1 MKASV
6 KQDGQNSRVVN
17 FDISLI
23 LSNTLSNMGF
33 LFDVTTGDDAAV
45 QNELQSMSQDQ
56 RSNQAMN
63 MLITNS
69 YIGGA
74 ATSASAI
81 GENAL
86 YSFLTSKLN
95 SWAASNIRGVDLSFG
110 IDHYDKTV
118 DGRSSSSMS
127 YSYQV
132 SKSLFNNK
140 FKIVVGG
147 NYTTDATADE
157 NFAQNLIS
165 NISFEYMLKQTNN
178 LSMYLKLFRHA
189 EYESILEGEIIETGA
204 GFVMKRRLTN
214 LKELFDIGKKKP
226 KSPTDSIK
234 KDDKPT
240 KVVVTPDSIMGDE
253 IPESEGYDVLN

>member
-1 MKASV
+1 M
-6 KQDGQNSRVVN
+6 
-17 FDISLI
+17 
-23 LSNTLSNMGF
+23 
-33 LFDVTTGDDAAV
+33 
-45 QNELQSMSQDQ
+45 
-56 RSNQAMN
+56 
-63 MLITNS
+63 
-69 YIGGA
+69 
-74 ATSASAI
+74 
-81 GENAL
+81 
-86 YSFLTSKLN
+86 
-95 SWAASNIRGVDLSFG
+95 
-110 IDHYDKTV
+110 
-118 DGRSSSSMS
+118 
-127 YSYQV
+127 
-132 SKSLFNNK
+132 
-140 FKIVVGG
+140 VGG